1 MAVVHDISPAGWSLQ
16 LDWHDE
22 SVWRKRLRRDREI
35 ALRNQSAGQQAITE
49 TLLSR
54 AREGG
59 ASAFALTGSTARARR
74 TAISDLDYHV
84 IGERP
89 PHNDLP
95 DDVDVYASDLSGFW
109 RKLNEGEDF
118 VQWTLRCGC
127 VLFDRGP
134 FHQAMQYLA
143 SNNLWPSPGLKFA
156 RLAEHVRLARR
167 LISMGDRDATQDQV
181 RATLTSVSRGLLL
194 AARIFPLARAEL
206 PQQLTAAGFHE
217 LGQALHQSIG
227 YELTL
232 DQLSQALDLVDGS
245 VPVEALAS

>member
-16 LDWHDE
+16 LDWRAE
-22 SVWRKRLRRDREI
+22 SVWRQRLRRDREV
-35 ALRNQSAGQQAITE
+35 AMLNQSTEQQAITE

-89 PHNDLP
+89 SHNDLP
-95 DDVDVYASDLSGFW
+95 DDVDVYATDLSGFW
-109 RKLNEGEDF
+109 RKLNQGDDF
-118 VQWTLRCGC
+118 VQWTLRYGC
-127 VLFDRGP
+127 VLFDEGP
-134 FHQAMQYLA
+134 FHQGMQHLA
-143 SNNLWPSPGLKFA
+143 SDDLWPSPGLKFA
-156 RLAEHVRLARR
+156 RLAEHIRLARR
-167 LISMGDRDATQDQV
+167 LISMGDRDAAQDQV

-206 PQQLTAAGFHE
+206 PQQLTAAGFPE
-217 LGQALHQSIG
+217 LGQALYRSIG
-227 YELTL
+227 SELTL
-232 DQLSQALDLVDGS
+232 DQLSQALNLVDGS
-245 VPVEALAS
+245 APVEALAS